1 MTESQIASITKA
13 LVRIDKHL
21 GAQDDRFDHLDDR
34 LNSCDGRLD
43 RIDNRLETHVT
54 GPGAKKT
61 AVTGGGA
68 GALVTAVVLA
78 IFEGLRR
85 LHVGV

>member
-1 MTESQIASITKA
+1 MTESQIAGITRV
-13 LVRIDKHL
+13 LTRIEKHL

-34 LNSCDGRLD
+34 LNSCDSRLD

-68 GALVTAVVLA
+68 GAVMTAVVLA

-85 LHVGV
+85 LGVGV